1 LPSAF
6 SVAIV
11 FRDSERIELAHG
23 YKAPPDFAR
32 DRFSARGVLRHHAEE
47 RRINGSAFALLVAF
61 AFAVAV
67 TRRRV
72 TST

>member
-1 LPSAF
+1 
-6 SVAIV
+6 
-11 FRDSERIELAHG
+11 
-23 YKAPPDFAR
+23 
-32 DRFSARGVLRHHAEE
+32 VLRHHAEE